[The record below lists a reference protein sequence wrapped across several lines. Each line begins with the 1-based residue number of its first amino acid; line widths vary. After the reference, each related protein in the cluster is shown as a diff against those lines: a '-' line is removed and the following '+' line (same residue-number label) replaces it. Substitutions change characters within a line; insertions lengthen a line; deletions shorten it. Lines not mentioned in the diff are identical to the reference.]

1 MDLFSADAGEQ
12 LALPD
17 ASITLYRNP
26 DLGEDPAVLFEQLYR
41 QIDWRE
47 EPITLYGK
55 TYLQPRLLGWYGDGN
70 VRYRYSGRDY
80 EAHGWTPT
88 LAALRDRVA
97 ALTGASFN
105 SVLANL
111 YRDGQD
117 RMGLHADDERELGP
131 EPVIASLSLGEQRRF
146 RLKHRHRRD
155 VSPVSIPLESGSLLV
170 MAGATQANWKH
181 EVPRESVPC
190 GARINLTFRHVYS
203 QA

>member
-1 MDLFSADAGEQ
+1 M
-12 LALPD
+12 
-17 ASITLYRNP
+17 
-26 DLGEDPAVLFEQLYR
+26 LFEQLYR

-146 RLKHRHRRD
+146 RRKHRHRRD